1 MTANERQSSI
11 RRDTNTLRR
20 NDMVME
26 ITDQNFEA
34 EVLKSA
40 KPVLVD
46 FWAPWCGP
54 CRMVAPIIDK
64 LSTKYEGKFKFCKL
78 NVDENKTTAAQYR
91 VMSIPTLLF
100 FKGGQVADMVVG
112 AVPESAL
119 SQKIDQLIQK

>member
-1 MTANERQSSI
+1 M

-54 CRMVAPIIDK
+54 CRMVAPIIDE

-78 NVDENKTTAAQYR
+78 NVDENKTTATQYR